1 MNLYQSLKHTFSL
14 ILYSFHVF
22 KLLLFHKP
30 RGSCNL
36 SPPTPNFGV
45 AWQLALKYYFLL
57 LFQNLPIHFS
67 QINLYSYIESNCIYL
82 LEELIQFT
90 LFFFSEFH
98 ERKHFTQLSA
108 TTSKVFDFFIIVVKK
123 PQYQIYYII

>member
-67 QINLYSYIESNCIYL
+67 QINLYSYSESNCIYL

-90 LFFFSEFH
+90 LFFFWISWEETFH
-98 ERKHFTQLSA
+98 IALSHHLQ
-108 TTSKVFDFFIIVVKK
+108 SIWFFLLLVVKK
-123 PQYQIYYII
+123 PQYQIYCII